1 MPTAEPRPD
10 APDMATL
17 QIAWWNRLS
26 VKLTAVITV
35 TTLVSITVF
44 VSLGL
49 RVQQQHLT
57 DEVVRGADR
66 FSDTI
71 RASTYHSMLADRMAD
86 AYATMDTIGQLKG
99 IEKVRM
105 MNKEGRIT
113 FSTDRVEVGQLVD
126 KRAESCYACHAAG
139 QPLVRLNLPSRS
151 RIYTRNGQNLLAMV
165 TPIYNEQSCFTAACH
180 FHPPGQQVLGV
191 VDIALSL
198 TDVDR
203 EVADLRRKTILFSL
217 TGMAVLAAV
226 VVFFGQFFVVR
237 PVAELVRGTQK
248 IARLEL
254 DQQIPVRRSDEIGLL
269 TTSFNEMS
277 TSLNRARQELNALN
291 ESLERQVEERTLAL
305 KEAQAQLVQSEK
317 MSSLGKLAASIAH
330 EINNPLAG
338 ILTYAKL
345 LIRMH
350 EEDEVSGDVRASCL
364 RNLRLVQRETER
376 CSAIV
381 RNLLDFARQ
390 RPLTLKEVDVN
401 QAVEESLLLLAN
413 QIAIQGIVLEKDLT
427 PVPKVRADYGQ
438 LRQAFVNIALNACEA
453 MSKGG
458 TLKVT
463 SRPRP
468 GEPMLDVVFTDT
480 GPGIPP
486 DHLSKILDPFFTTK
500 EKGTG
505 LGLSVVY
512 GIVER
517 HGGRLDIRSQVGQ
530 GTTVTIRLPTAA
542 TTSSAAGAPAA
553 AARSGT
559 PSATPSSGRQ
569 A

>member
-1 MPTAEPRPD
+1 MTS
-10 APDMATL
+10 L
-17 QIAWWNRLS
+17 QIDWWNRLS
-26 VKLTAVITV
+26 VKLTAVIAA

-86 AYATMDTIGQLKG
+86 AYATMDTIGHLKG
-99 IEKVRM
+99 IGKVRM

-113 FSTDRVEVGQLVD
+113 FSTDRAEVGQLVD

-151 RIYTRNGQNLLAMV
+151 RIYARNGQNVLAMV
-165 TPIYNEQSCFTAACH
+165 TPIYNEQSCYTAACH

-198 TDVDR
+198 ADVDQ

-217 TGMAVLAAV
+217 AGMAILAAV
-226 VVFFGQFFVVR
+226 VGLFARFFVVR
-237 PVAELVRGTQK
+237 PVAELVRGTRK

-254 DQQIPVRRSDEIGLL
+254 DQQIPVRRTDEIGLL
-269 TTSFNEMS
+269 TTSFNEMT
-277 TSLNRARQELNALN
+277 TSLKRARQKLNALN
-291 ESLERQVEERTLAL
+291 ESLERQVEERTVAL
-305 KEAQAQLVQSEK
+305 KEAQAQLIQSEK

-350 EEDEVSGDVRASCL
+350 EEDEVSGQVRASCL
-364 RNLRLVQRETER
+364 KNLKLVQRETER

-390 RPLTLKEVDVN
+390 RPLSLKEVDVN
-401 QAVEESLLLLAN
+401 QAVDESLLLLAN
-413 QIAIQGIVLEKDLT
+413 QIAIQGVVLEKDLR
-427 PVPKVRADYGQ
+427 PSPKVRADYGQ

-453 MSKGG
+453 MSTGG

-463 SRPRP
+463 SRQSD
-468 GEPMLDVVFTDT
+468 EKTVEVIFADT

-517 HGGRLDIRSQVGQ
+517 HGGKLDIRSRVGE
-530 GTTVTIRLPTAA
+530 GTTVTIRLPMATAVA
-542 TTSSAAGAPAA
+542 PSPGVPGAAAPAA
-553 AARSGT
+553 T
-559 PSATPSSGRQ
+559 PSAGTSGGRQ